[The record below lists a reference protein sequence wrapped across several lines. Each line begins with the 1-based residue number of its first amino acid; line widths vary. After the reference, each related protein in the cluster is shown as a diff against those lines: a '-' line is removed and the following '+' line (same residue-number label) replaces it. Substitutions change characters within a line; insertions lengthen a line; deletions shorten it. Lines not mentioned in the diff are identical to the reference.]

1 MSFMAEAAVELDG
14 VTYVYPDGSI
24 ALKGIKLRIFEGE
37 RVGVLGPNGA
47 GKSTLLMVIAGLLEP
62 TKGAVRVFG
71 APPSRESRPIV
82 GLGFQ
87 DPNDQLFCP
96 TLLED
101 VAFGPLNM
109 GLPKEEAVEK
119 AKGAIRAVGLE
130 GLENKPPHR
139 LSVGE
144 KKKASLAT
152 VLAMEPKVMAL
163 DEPTSN
169 LDPKSR
175 RELAA
180 LLNELYGRLRFTL
193 IVATHDVDFAC
204 KVAERAFILNGG
216 EIVGE
221 GRLPEVLLDS
231 KFMEK
236 VGLEPPARFTS
247 RKL

>member
-1 MSFMAEAAVELDG
+1 
-14 VTYVYPDGSI
+14 
-24 ALKGIKLRIFEGE
+24 
-37 RVGVLGPNGA
+37 RVGILGPNGA
-47 GKSTLLMVIAGLLEP
+47 GKSTLLMLISGLFEP
-62 TKGAVRVFG
+62 TEGIVRVFG
-71 APPSRESRPIV
+71 APPSRRGSRPIV

-109 GLPKEEAVEK
+109 GLPKEKAVER
-119 AKGAIRAVGLE
+119 AKEAIRAVGLG
-130 GLENKPPHR
+130 GLEDKPPHR

-152 VLAMEPKVMAL
+152 VLAMEPRVMAL

-180 LLNELYGRLRFTL
+180 LLNELYGKLRFTF
-193 IVATHDVDFAC
+193 IVATHDVNFAC
-204 KVAERAFILNGG
+204 EVAERAFILNGG
-216 EIVGE
+216 EIVRE
-221 GRLPEVLLDS
+221 GKLPEILLDS
-231 KFMEK
+231 KFVEE